1 MTELFKQAR
10 QFAEPV
16 SFQLNWGKVSGLRWG
31 AEDGKVILA
40 LHGWLDNAHSFLPIA
55 EAFLASELTDDYQLV
70 ALDWPG
76 HGHSDHRPAGN
87 YYPFLDYVF
96 DAIQICEQ
104 QGWQQVAVLAHSMG
118 AFVGNLWAGIE
129 PERLTQLLTIE
140 AFGLLSSPES
150 AILDDIRQGF
160 KSRLQQQGKRRPHY
174 PSFAAAVAARAQA
187 GDFSAALAELLVERG
202 CEQLAANDF
211 RFRADGQ
218 LRTKSIMRL
227 TPLQI
232 RTILQAI
239 QCPFTL
245 VLGEQG
251 HKDRLQIALQEWRHA
266 VPHVNVVEVAGGH
279 HVHME
284 QPNAVWGH
292 FTALLAGQNG

>member
-1 MTELFKQAR
+1 MTNLFTQAR
-10 QFAEPV
+10 QTAGPV
-16 SFQLNWGKVSGLRWG
+16 SFQLNWGQVSGLRWG
-31 AEDGKVILA
+31 RADGKVILA
-40 LHGWLDNAHSFLPIA
+40 LHGWLDNAHSFLPLA
-55 EAFLASELTDDYQLV
+55 EAFLASELADDYQLV

-87 YYPFLDYVF
+87 YYPFLDYVY
-96 DAIQICEQ
+96 DVIQICEQ

-129 PERLTQLLTIE
+129 PERVTHLLSVE

-150 AILDDIRQGF
+150 AILEDIRHGF
-160 KSRLQQQGKRRPHY
+160 KSRLKQQGKRRPHY
-174 PSFAAAVAARAQA
+174 PDLATAVAARAQA
-187 GDFSAALAELLVERG
+187 GDFSTDLAGVLVERG
-202 CEQLAANDF
+202 IEQLAVDDY

-218 LRTKSIMRL
+218 LRTKSVMRL

-232 RTILQAI
+232 RTIMEAI
-239 QCPFTL
+239 RCPFRL
-245 VLGEQG
+245 VLGEHG
-251 HKDRLQIALQEWRHA
+251 HKDRLEVALQEWRHA
-266 VPHVNVVEVAGGH
+266 VPQLQVVEVPGGH